1 MRIHMFKPTGQY
13 HKHPNLRVYCSSAYA
28 VALVVRSVL
37 PVVLN
42 CVMSL
47 LMLLVLGLVLLYPNL
62 KIKDVKNVRLIFFNP
77 FKKDYIAITK
87 NNLARFFRSFL
98 RWLRRLVSINRVLS
112 ASMWI
117 HIYVDIAD
125 TKDHCSNQLFK

>member
-1 MRIHMFKPTGQY
+1 M
-13 HKHPNLRVYCSSAYA
+13 
-28 VALVVRSVL
+28 L

-62 KIKDVKNVRLIFFNP
+62 KIKDVKNVRLISFKP

-98 RWLRRLVSINRVLS
+98 R
-112 ASMWI
+112 
-117 HIYVDIAD
+117 
-125 TKDHCSNQLFK
+125 